1 MGSSSMIEI
10 GGGPGLLLRLIGT
23 NFWEVSTSTEMMM
36 MMMMVMVSTSNLK
49 LLKTNTEK
57 ILPKNPW
64 FQCSFL
70 QVKLGP
76 KLRVFGTCKDKIP
89 PKRLLLET
97 PVFHPPIFSGPM
109 CTWGSIIGSLYVW
122 NHFETFWR
130 LSWRRPN
137 EDQVKTANV
146 VNVVTSLANEDL
158 MKTWLMKWRSH
169 EVKTWIISD
178 KISIKYLI

>member
-36 MMMMVMVSTSNLK
+36 MMMMMVSTSNLK

-97 PVFHPPIFSGPM
+97 PVFHPPIFFRTHVHMGFDHWVTMS
-109 CTWGSIIGSLYVW
+109 VW

-137 EDQVKTANV
+137 EDQVKTANF

>member
-36 MMMMVMVSTSNLK
+36 MMMMMMVSTSNLK

-97 PVFHPPIFSGPM
+97 SVFHPPIFFRTHVHMGFDHWVTMS
-109 CTWGSIIGSLYVW
+109 VW
-122 NHFETFWR
+122 NHFETIPHICHGHTDGVRGEKICHVEKFQI
-130 LSWRRPN
+130 S
-137 EDQVKTANV
+137 V
-146 VNVVTSLANEDL
+146 
-158 MKTWLMKWRSH
+158 H
-169 EVKTWIISD
+169 ETCGES
-178 KISIKYLI
+178 

>member
-1 MGSSSMIEI
+1 MIEI

-36 MMMMVMVSTSNLK
+36 MMMMMVSTSNLI
-49 LLKTNTEK
+49 LLKTNAEK
-57 ILPKNPW
+57 ILPKKLW

-76 KLRVFGTCKDKIP
+76 KLRIFGTCKDKIP
-89 PKRLLLET
+89 QKRLLFET
-97 PVFHPPIFSGPM
+97 SVFHPPIFFRTHVHMGFDHWVAMS
-109 CTWGSIIGSLYVW
+109 VW

-130 LSWRRPN
+130 LYVDVDLMNN

-146 VNVVTSLANEDL
+146 ANVVTRLANEDL
-158 MKTWLMKWRSH
+158 MKTWLMK
-169 EVKTWIISD
+169 
-178 KISIKYLI
+178 